1 MTVSQGDE
9 KADNDAYGSG
19 PQNGRDSRENSR
31 GGARTPDQTT
41 QNSHII
47 TTESELVG

>member
-19 PQNGRDSRENSR
+19 SPERER
-31 GGARTPDQTT
+31 FKGEQQGGCANTDQTT